1 MNKLQTLDKTTNQ
14 VLKNRGNKMFNKIV
28 KNKLTLLF
36 VIKSIIEII
45 LFIMLVL
52 KILYFY
58 DVSFVDIELQAKLSK
73 EVGGVTIVPT
83 MIFRLSFSDL
93 IAKTAIYYVPLIILT
108 IMSIVI
114 AKENSEEK
122 RFLKLAKIEITLLVI
137 SIVVLVLGY
146 SIEQFPF

>member
-1 MNKLQTLDKTTNQ
+1 
-14 VLKNRGNKMFNKIV
+14 MFNKIV

>member
-1 MNKLQTLDKTTNQ
+1 
-14 VLKNRGNKMFNKIV
+14 MFNKIV

-146 SIEQFPF
+146 NIEQFPF

>member
-146 SIEQFPF
+146 NIEQFPF

>member
-45 LFIMLVL
+45 LLIMLVL

-146 SIEQFPF
+146 NIEQFPF